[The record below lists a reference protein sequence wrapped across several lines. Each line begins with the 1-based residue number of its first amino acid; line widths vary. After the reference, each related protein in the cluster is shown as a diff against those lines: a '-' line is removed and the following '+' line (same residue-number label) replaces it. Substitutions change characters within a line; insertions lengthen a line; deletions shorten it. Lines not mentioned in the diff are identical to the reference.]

1 MIARTVFG
9 SRHLTIKWA
18 LIQDIFGRL
27 CGRPWYYDHHRKSL
41 GVACRPKRAE
51 LAVPL
56 GQIWVS

>member
-1 MIARTVFG
+1 MI
-9 SRHLTIKWA
+9 TIE
-18 LIQDIFGRL
+18 
-27 CGRPWYYDHHRKSL
+27 KSL